1 MEKKNI
7 DNMKKLESH
16 QEILNSYT
24 KQRTLY
30 MKLMDLVNKFAEIM
44 NFDVPELA
52 NENAF
57 RYEESKKSE
66 MVKNSNNVRKLKR

>member
-1 MEKKNI
+1 
-7 DNMKKLESH
+7 
-16 QEILNSYT
+16 
-24 KQRTLY
+24 
-30 MKLMDLVNKFAEIM
+30 MDLVNKFAEIM